1 MEKEE
6 VLKLTAFLRTA
17 FGADSLNVVPAP
29 RDADR
34 AVLRIGEKP
43 IGAIEID
50 DEDGDHS
57 FQLTMPVPAARD
69 ALQAHLRALF
79 GNEKLRI
86 AGRLKKTDSVELS
99 NGDEFLGVLSAD
111 DAARSKWTLQMA
123 ILDIDLEDV

>member
-6 VLKLTAFLRTA
+6 VLKLTAFLRSA
-17 FGADSLNVVPAP
+17 LGNPDVMVVPAS
-29 RDADR
+29 RDADK

-43 IGAIEID
+43 IGGIEID

-57 FQLTMPVPAARD
+57 FQLTIPVPVARD
-69 ALQAHLRALF
+69 MLQAHLRTLF

-99 NGDEFLGVLSAD
+99 NGDEFLGILSAD
-111 DAARSKWTLQMA
+111 DSQGSKWTFQMA
-123 ILDIDLEDV
+123 ILDFDLEDF